1 MSRISIALLAIT
13 LASGCSSDKHET
25 SCTIAADIAPASI
38 SPGYIADLT
47 MRLAGGD
54 RENAITEAVAQ
65 IHQKAPEL
73 DADEIADILIAA
85 DCANAARGQSEDPA
99 VTKQR
104 LATFRAQVV
113 TLLGQQQLN

>member
-1 MSRISIALLAIT
+1 MSRISIALVAAL
-13 LASGCSSDKHET
+13 LVSGCSSEKHEAN
-25 SCTIAADIAPASI
+25 CTIASDIAPSSI

-54 RENAITEAVAQ
+54 RENTISEAVSQ
-65 IHQKAPEL
+65 IHQKAPEM

-85 DCANAARGQSEDPA
+85 DCANAAQGQSEDPA

-113 TLLGQQQLN
+113 TLLGQQNLN